1 VEKENKVISLD
12 QRIAKVREVVERSNC
27 SIFSYKFMASPY
39 SKEGYRYFEL
49 SQEEVDGVIPQFA
62 KVFNRDIEVSSF
74 NILCVSRDSGF
85 RFGIESGEGY
95 VNGEGCRFKYLIA
108 QNGEFSGIHMC
119 CKNDQGKGMDH
130 EVYPLFS
137 VSSMPDE
144 SQRLIS
150 SILDIIEDRLM

>member
-1 VEKENKVISLD
+1 MKKFRLFVAIS
-12 QRIAKVREVVERSNC
+12 
-27 SIFSYKFMASPY
+27 
-39 SKEGYRYFEL
+39 
-49 SQEEVDGVIPQFA
+49 
-62 KVFNRDIEVSSF
+62 
-74 NILCVSRDSGF
+74 ILVCL
-85 RFGIESGEGY
+85 
-95 VNGEGCRFKYLIA
+95 NTQLLIA

-150 SILDIIEDRLM
+150 SILDVIEDRLM